1 MHNQINQKELE
12 GKINNFKR
20 IGYVLFKNVKKDIH
34 RKGLFNSIWNW
45 NIIVS
50 SVNQN
55 NQKKIKEIN

>member
-20 IGYVLFKNVKKDIH
+20 IGYVLCKNVKKDIH
-34 RKGLFNSIWNW
+34 HKGLFNSIWNW

>member
-34 RKGLFNSIWNW
+34 RKGLFNSI
-45 NIIVS
+45 
-50 SVNQN
+50 
-55 NQKKIKEIN
+55 